1 MSPVKSSG
9 QKLIYLLA
17 GALAT
22 TLLQLTAGALGPFG
36 MLFNLLAM
44 VPAALVCMLH
54 GGMTGGGIVVLAT
67 AALAVFS
74 GPAVAAAYL
83 LQFGLGSLLLPM
95 YLRRGWA
102 WDKAV
107 AMTLA
112 MVVVWAGLALGGY
125 LLTQGE
131 TFSGTI
137 GQFVQAEIAR
147 ALESS
152 VMPGQSDADRA
163 QMAAT
168 AEQMTS
174 LLVKIYPGLAVT
186 VTGLLLLLTVLLLT
200 RLARGRFE
208 IAGPPFSLWKS
219 PEYLVWFLIAGGFGG
234 LLADGWVQVAA
245 WNLLAV
251 LLPLYFLQ
259 GMAVVS
265 FFFQRKGFSPLMRAM
280 GYMLLMLI
288 NPFQLLVAGIG
299 VFDLW
304 VDFRKP
310 RIKNIDGN
318 R

>member
-1 MSPVKSSG
+1 MTPAKGSG
-9 QKLIYLLA
+9 QKLAFLLA

-22 TLLQLTAGALGPFG
+22 VLLQLTASALGPFG

-44 VPAALVCMLH
+44 VPAALLCMLH
-54 GGMTGGGIVVLAT
+54 GGLIGGGIVALAT
-67 AALAVFS
+67 ATLAGLS
-74 GPAVAAAYL
+74 GPAVGAAYL

-112 MVVVWAGLALGGY
+112 MVVVWAALALGGY
-125 LLTQGE
+125 LVAQGE
-131 TFSGTI
+131 TFTGTV
-137 GQFVQAEIAR
+137 GQYVHTEIAR
-147 ALESS
+147 ALEASTL
-152 VMPGQSDADRA
+152 PGQSEADRA

-200 RLARGRFE
+200 RLSRGRFE

-219 PEYLVWFLIAGGFGG
+219 PEHLVWLLIAGGFGG

-259 GMAVVS
+259 GLAVVS

-304 VDFRKP
+304 IDFRKP
-310 RIKNIDGN
+310 RIKNTDSN
-318 R
+318 S